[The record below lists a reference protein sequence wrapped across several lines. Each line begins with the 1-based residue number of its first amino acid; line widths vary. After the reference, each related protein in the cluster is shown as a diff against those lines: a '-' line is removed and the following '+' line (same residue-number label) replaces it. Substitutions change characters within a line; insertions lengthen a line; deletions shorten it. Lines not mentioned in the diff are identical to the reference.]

1 MEFIEDFFAPAEGKL
16 SILYVE
22 DSYVNREY
30 TLKIL
35 KQRFPDIITAEDG
48 QQGLELFEKHRP
60 DIVITDVRMPVMDG
74 ITMAG
79 KIKEIQHDTPI
90 IITSAFGDRE
100 VLMDSIRTGVMRFI
114 MKPINIQE
122 LLATLDELRTVILL
136 RRRLALQ
143 QSFIE
148 TVLDLQNIITI
159 LTDGKS
165 LLGANQAALRFTG
178 FESLAAFRAKHKC
191 ICEFFVEEEGFLSGK
206 GDWLQTVR
214 TSNVALKVKMQDI
227 SDGTTRIFIPQ
238 ASSVPGF
245 EHRYIVSFFD
255 MTELELQR
263 QELEKLATIDP
274 LTGVYNRNH
283 FNTILQFNIQ
293 KIHRY
298 NGDHTFSIL
307 MLDLDLFKSINDTYG
322 HLMGDEIL
330 KEFTQRVQA
339 NIRKSDFLARW
350 GGEEFVIL
358 APETDLKQAMLLG
371 EKVRKVVAS
380 HVFQGIDRPL
390 TTSVGITQ
398 FQMNDT
404 IDSIIDRADRALY
417 EAKNAGRNCV
427 RSE

>member
-1 MEFIEDFFAPAEGKL
+1 MELIEDFFAPAEGRL

-35 KQRFPDIITAEDG
+35 EQRFPDIITAEDG

-79 KIKEIQHDTPI
+79 KIKEIQHDAPI

-100 VLMDSIRTGVMRFI
+100 VLMQSIRTGVTRFI
-114 MKPINIQE
+114 MKPIHMQE
-122 LLATLDELRTVILL
+122 LLATLDELRTVIIL

-148 TVLDLQNIITI
+148 TVLDSQNLITI
-159 LTDGKS
+159 LTDGES
-165 LLGANQAALRFTG
+165 LSGANRAALRFTG
-178 FESLAAFRAKHKC
+178 FETLAAFREKHKC
-191 ICEFFVEEEGFLSGK
+191 ICEFFVEEEGFVSGK
-206 GDWLQTVR
+206 SDWLQATSS
-214 TSNVALKVKMQDI
+214 SNVALRVKMQDVA
-227 SDGTTRIFIPQ
+227 DGTTRIFSPH
-238 ASSVPGF
+238 ASLVPGF

-255 MTELELQR
+255 ITELELQR

-274 LTGVYNRNH
+274 LTGVYNRHH

-298 NGDHTFSIL
+298 NGGHTFSIL
-307 MLDLDLFKSINDTYG
+307 MLDLDLFKSINDTFG

-330 KEFTQRVQA
+330 KEFTERVQA
-339 NIRKSDFLARW
+339 SIRKSDFLARW

-358 APETDLKQAMLLG
+358 APEADLKQAMLLA
-371 EKVRKVVAS
+371 EKVREVVAS

-398 FQMNDT
+398 FQMND
-404 IDSIIDRADRALY
+404 SINSIMDRADRALY
-417 EAKNAGRNCV
+417 EAKKAGRNCV